1 MFRKNVVPLHC
12 HKGGTTYNKNT
23 TIQHTMNTIRK
34 ITAYLLFPL
43 SIVYTIVVM
52 VRNKAFDRGVLCQR
66 RHKTATI
73 GVGNLSAG
81 GTGKTPH
88 IEYLTNMLCAIE
100 GYKPA
105 VLSRGYRR
113 QTRGFVL
120 ATPTTTVEEIG
131 DEPFQMYAKHP
142 DVPVAVCEDRNLG
155 MDMIA
160 NRCSSVNLVLLDD
173 VYQHRYIRPDILVLL
188 TDYTHP
194 FYTDSV
200 IPFGNLREPRS
211 GYKRAN
217 IVVVTKCPT
226 TLSTEEQS
234 QITARIKPTPD
245 QKIFFSYMEY
255 GIPTAMD
262 GQSTASLDSITDVL
276 LLTGIA
282 NPKPLVN
289 KVAQTCRIHLC
300 RFADHHNFSIADIEL
315 IAKRFHN
322 IKAKRKIILTTEKDY
337 VRLSSTKLRPALE
350 GMPIYYI
357 PIQIHFHKSVDT
369 SFDNEILRLLAKQSL

>member
-1 MFRKNVVPLHC
+1 MD
-12 HKGGTTYNKNT
+12 
-23 TIQHTMNTIRK
+23 IIRK
-34 ITAYLLFPL
+34 ITAYLFFPL
-43 SIVYTIVVM
+43 SIVYTIVVV
-52 VRNKAFDRGVLCQR
+52 VRNKSFERGLLRQR
-66 RHKTATI
+66 RHQTPTI

-88 IEYLTNMLCAIE
+88 IEYLTNMLSAIE

-131 DEPFQMYAKHP
+131 DEPFQMYAKRP

-160 NRCSSVNLVLLDD
+160 KHCEGVNLVLLDD

-188 TDYTHP
+188 TDYARP

-226 TLSTEEQS
+226 SLSAEEQS
-234 QITARIKPTPD
+234 QIVARIKPTEG
-245 QKIFFSYMEY
+245 QKVFFSYMEY
-255 GIPTAMD
+255 GTPTAMD
-262 GQSTASLDSITDVL
+262 GHSTASLTSVTDVL

-282 NPKPLVN
+282 NPKPLAD
-289 KVAQTCRIHLC
+289 KVAQTCRVHLC
-300 RFADHHNFSIADIEL
+300 RYADHHNFSTADIEM
-315 IAKRFHN
+315 ITKRFRN
-322 IKAKRKIILTTEKDY
+322 IEAERKIILTTEKDY
-337 VRLSSTKLRPALE
+337 VRLSSDKLRTATKGL
-350 GMPIYYI
+350 PIYYI
-357 PIQIHFHKSVDT
+357 PIGIRFHEGANT
-369 SFDNEILRLLAKQSL
+369 SFDNEILRLLANQNL

>member
-1 MFRKNVVPLHC
+1 MD
-12 HKGGTTYNKNT
+12 
-23 TIQHTMNTIRK
+23 IIRK
-34 ITAYLLFPL
+34 ITAYLFFPL
-43 SIVYTIVVM
+43 SIVYTIVVV
-52 VRNKAFDRGVLCQR
+52 VRNKAFERGLLRQR
-66 RHKTATI
+66 RHQTPTI

-88 IEYLTNMLCAIE
+88 IEYLTNMLSAIE

-131 DEPFQMYAKHP
+131 DEPFQMYAKRP

-160 NRCSSVNLVLLDD
+160 NRCSDVNLVLLDD
-173 VYQHRYIRPDILVLL
+173 VYQHRYIRPNIMVLL
-188 TDYTHP
+188 TDYARP

-211 GYKRAN
+211 GYRRAD

-226 TLSTEEQS
+226 TLSAEEQS
-234 QITARIKPTPD
+234 QIVARIKPTEG
-245 QKIFFSYMEY
+245 QKVFFSYMEY
-255 GIPTAMD
+255 GTPTAMD

-282 NPKPLVN
+282 NPKPLVD

-357 PIQIHFHKSVDT
+357 PIGIRFHEGANT